1 MHLNLSNQ
9 MTMKQEHVMSPNM
22 IKSMEILQLNSMG
35 LLEKVDQELE
45 DNPLLENENSED
57 EAQNDE
63 SFEAELDSDDSS
75 NDENDEQEL
84 VVEDNDNNEDDFE
97 RLVEMAS
104 EWPED
109 NVMTA
114 GAPSSNAV
122 SDMRE
127 RQDD

>member
-57 EAQNDE
+57 GLRMTSLSKRNSILTIPQTTKTTNKN
-63 SFEAELDSDDSS
+63 SS
-75 NDENDEQEL
+75 
-84 VVEDNDNNEDDFE
+84 
-97 RLVEMAS
+97 S
-104 EWPED
+104 K
-109 NVMTA
+109 TTIITKTI
-114 GAPSSNAV
+114 SSV
-122 SDMRE
+122 WSRW
-127 RQDD
+127 RRS